1 MFQEVKKNIVN
12 ISKTKNI
19 ENIFHQK
26 KKIKKSRFFILRLLI
41 SYTNCIH

>member
-19 ENIFHQK
+19 ENIFHPPPEK
-26 KKIKKSRFFILRLLI
+26 KFIILFRLLI